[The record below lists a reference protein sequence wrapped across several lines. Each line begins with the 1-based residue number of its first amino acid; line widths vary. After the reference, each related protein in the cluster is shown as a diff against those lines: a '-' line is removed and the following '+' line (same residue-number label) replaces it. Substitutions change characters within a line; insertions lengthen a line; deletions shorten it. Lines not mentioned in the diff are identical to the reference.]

1 MVNETVAFALIDWLV
16 KLKLF
21 LDSIHEEYFFRV
33 VYQNS
38 LRIFAG
44 PILSDKI
51 TDVYLKSFSHH
62 VLWRIFRPFQRG
74 PNRAFFYRPVGGFAR
89 SPHGVLGYSCD
100 SSHIGS

>member
-89 SPHGVLGYSCD
+89 SPPW
-100 SSHIGS
+100 GSGIFL